1 MRPQTWESPTA
12 TPKTRLFRLETA
24 DDGGTIGRP
33 DILAQFRFWPVACRH
48 GQGAALNH
56 LSQPRGRALMHDVS
70 PLAPGVRPG
79 DNTLPGGCGRAL
91 RSYVQSG
98 AAEVAEQLAGA
109 SVPRWSRPDPFALH
123 RMASTAINRLFPHSE
138 ARSWEREFESI
149 SLQQTVCL
157 LSRSRFRRSENPAF
171 PRGSGQL
178 ALTTRSAETRRCF
191 DIAPDA
197 SNISSGHI
205 PVPQCR

>member
-70 PLAPGVRPG
+70 PLAPGCKARQQHASWRMREG
-79 DNTLPGGCGRAL
+79 L
-91 RSYVQSG
+91 R
-98 AAEVAEQLAGA
+98 VAMCSLA
-109 SVPRWSRPDPFALH
+109 
-123 RMASTAINRLFPHSE
+123 
-138 ARSWEREFESI
+138 
-149 SLQQTVCL
+149 
-157 LSRSRFRRSENPAF
+157 
-171 PRGSGQL
+171 
-178 ALTTRSAETRRCF
+178 
-191 DIAPDA
+191 
-197 SNISSGHI
+197 
-205 PVPQCR
+205 